1 MRQLINE
8 HAVVAVLGSVGT
20 PTAVVTAPI
29 AEQLQVALVGAF
41 SGGDVLRPN
50 PPSRYI
56 INYRPGYKQEVE
68 MLIDGVLNAG
78 IRPEEIAFFT
88 QQDSYGNAVY
98 HAAAMALQA
107 RGFYQV
113 DYLTH
118 AYYSRNTLNVES
130 AVATILKANI
140 PPKVILMGGSYA
152 PSAKFIK
159 LLYEDRPELWF
170 VNVSF
175 VGSHVLEKSLDGINA
190 NVVVSQV
197 VPEIDADLPLVRE
210 FRAALK
216 EYDSD
221 LQPNTISLEGYIVA
235 RILAEALLSM
245 DGPINRETM
254 IDSLHALVDLDIG
267 LGSNINLAKDQQQG
281 SHMLW
286 LSKLENG
293 AFHSFEWVN
302 ANFSQ

>member
-1 MRQLINE
+1 
-8 HAVVAVLGSVGT
+8 
-20 PTAVVTAPI
+20 
-29 AEQLQVALVGAF
+29 
-41 SGGDVLRPN
+41 
-50 PPSRYI
+50 
-56 INYRPGYKQEVE
+56 
-68 MLIDGVLNAG
+68 
-78 IRPEEIAFFT
+78 
-88 QQDSYGNAVY
+88 
-98 HAAAMALQA
+98 
-107 RGFYQV
+107 
-113 DYLTH
+113 
-118 AYYSRNTLNVES
+118 
-130 AVATILKANI
+130 
-140 PPKVILMGGSYA
+140 LMGGSYA